1 MWELDPKIAC
11 IFGCLKVYSRI
22 WLKFVEI
29 TMSNEVAL
37 RPEDF
42 DLANAYLQYGTVK
55 DTAEQLGI
63 PEYVLV
69 RTLDRSDVK
78 EYINGIYLDR
88 GYRNRHKLGEVLD
101 RMIDSK
107 LEEVE
112 ETGIYT
118 SKDLLE
124 ILQFAHKMRMD
135 ELKNQKDTTGP
146 TVNIA
151 NFGQGNYGQLMERL
165 MTRRD
170 DKEE

>member
-1 MWELDPKIAC
+1 
-11 IFGCLKVYSRI
+11 
-22 WLKFVEI
+22 
-29 TMSNEVAL
+29 MSNEVAL

-88 GYRNRHKLGEVLD
+88 GYRNKHKLGEVLD
-101 RMIDSK
+101 KMIDAK

-112 ETGIYT
+112 E
-118 SKDLLE
+118 KVEAMPLNE
-124 ILQFAHKMRMD
+124 QD
-135 ELKNQKDTTGP
+135 EEKSTAKGKGRP
-146 TVNIA
+146 PKKKKK
-151 NFGQGNYGQLMERL
+151 GKGE
-165 MTRRD
+165 
-170 DKEE
+170 